1 MLTAVRDM
9 GLAVGESVFDS
20 AWLHTV
26 SVHRRPVPAPRKQLE
41 RVSSR
46 MKKTQASTTARG
58 IAFARA
64 LESSKPAGERICYDP
79 LARRLI
85 SPAFYLLG
93 RLFAGYGERKGPG
106 VIGFLVARCR
116 YIDDY
121 LQACLETGLDQLV
134 ILGAGLD
141 SRAYRFEQLE
151 GHVKVFE
158 VDHPATQQVKLGKL
172 DKILG
177 KLPEHVTYV
186 PIDFNEETLQ
196 KLFDFGYS
204 PQVRTLFIWEGVVH
218 YLTAEAVD
226 QTLEFVLENSGSG
239 SSIIFD
245 YVYASALT
253 AAHKRGEIMRMQRAK
268 RYTGE
273 GLVFGIEE
281 GQVEAFLRVRGYTQ
295 IQNVTSKDLER
306 MYFTGVNQARTI
318 APIYAI
324 AHATVEG

>member
-1 MLTAVRDM
+1 
-9 GLAVGESVFDS
+9 
-20 AWLHTV
+20 
-26 SVHRRPVPAPRKQLE
+26 
-41 RVSSR
+41 
-46 MKKTQASTTARG
+46 MKKTQASITAQG
-58 IAFARA
+58 IAFVRA

-93 RLFAGYGERKGPG
+93 KLFADYGERKGPG
-106 VIGFLVARCR
+106 VSGFLVARCR

-121 LQACLETGLDQLV
+121 LQECLDAGIEQLV

-141 SRAYRFEQLE
+141 SRAYRFEQLK

-158 VDHPATQQVKLGKL
+158 VDHPATQQVKLDKL
-172 DKILG
+172 KKIFG

-186 PIDFNEETLQ
+186 PIDFNEETQQ

-204 PQVRTLFIWEGVVH
+204 RQVKTLFIWEGVVH

-226 QTLEFVLENSGSG
+226 QTLEFVLQNSGSG

-245 YVYASALT
+245 YVYTSALT
-253 AAHKRGEIMRMQRAK
+253 AAHKRGEIIRMQRT
-268 RYTGE
+268 RQYTGE
-273 GLVFGIEE
+273 GLIFGIEE
-281 GQVEAFLRVRGYTQ
+281 GKVEEFLRVRGYTE
-295 IQNVTSKDLER
+295 IKKVTSEDLKKA
-306 MYFTGVNQARTI
+306 YFTGVNQTRTI

-324 AHATVEG
+324 VRATVKG

>member
-1 MLTAVRDM
+1 
-9 GLAVGESVFDS
+9 
-20 AWLHTV
+20 
-26 SVHRRPVPAPRKQLE
+26 
-41 RVSSR
+41 
-46 MKKTQASTTARG
+46 MKKTQASTTAQG
-58 IAFARA
+58 IAFVRA

-79 LARRLI
+79 LARQLI

-93 RLFAGYGERKGPG
+93 RLFISRAERKGPG
-106 VIGFLVARCR
+106 VIGFLAARCR

-121 LQACLETGLDQLV
+121 LQTCLEAGLDQLV

-141 SRAYRFEQLE
+141 SRAYRIEQLK
-151 GHVKVFE
+151 GRVKVFE
-158 VDHPATQQVKLGKL
+158 VDHPATQQVKIGKL
-172 DKILG
+172 EKILG

-186 PIDFNEETLQ
+186 PVDFDEETLH
-196 KLFDFGYS
+196 KLFDSGYS
-204 PQVRTLFIWEGVVH
+204 RQMKTLFIWEGVVY

-226 QTLEFVLENSGSG
+226 QTLEFVLKNSGAG

-253 AAHKRGEIMRMQRAK
+253 AAHKREEIVRMERTK

-281 GQVEAFLRVRGYTQ
+281 GQVEEFLRVRGYTQ
-295 IQNVTSKDLER
+295 ILNVTSEDLKKI
-306 MYFTGVNQARTI
+306 YFTGANQTRTI

-324 AHATVEG
+324 AHASVEG

>member
-1 MLTAVRDM
+1 M
-9 GLAVGESVFDS
+9 
-20 AWLHTV
+20 
-26 SVHRRPVPAPRKQLE
+26 RRR
-41 RVSSR
+41 
-46 MKKTQASTTARG
+46 QASTTAQG
-58 IAFARA
+58 IAFLRA
-64 LESSKPAGERICYDP
+64 LESSKPEGERICTDP

-85 SPAFYLLG
+85 SPWFYWLS
-93 RLFAGYGERKGPG
+93 RLFAGYAERKGPG
-106 VIGFLVARCR
+106 MIGFLVARCR

-121 LQACLETGLDQLV
+121 LQTCLETGLDQLV

-141 SRAYRFEQLE
+141 SRAYRFEQLT
-151 GHVKVFE
+151 GHVDVFE

-177 KLPEHVTYV
+177 KRPGHVTYV
-186 PIDFNEETLQ
+186 PIDFNQETLH

-218 YLTAEAVD
+218 YLIAEAVD
-226 QTLEFVLENSGSG
+226 QTLEFVRQHSGSG

-245 YVYASALT
+245 YVYTSALT
-253 AAHKRGEIMRMQRAK
+253 ATHKRGEIVRMQRTR

-281 GQVEAFLRVRGYTQ
+281 GQVEAFLRARGYTQ
-295 IQNVTSKDLER
+295 IQNVTSQDLER
-306 MYFTGVNQARTI
+306 ICFTGVNQARTI

-324 AHATVEG
+324 VHATVGG

>member
-1 MLTAVRDM
+1 
-9 GLAVGESVFDS
+9 
-20 AWLHTV
+20 
-26 SVHRRPVPAPRKQLE
+26 
-41 RVSSR
+41 
-46 MKKTQASTTARG
+46 MKKTQASTTAQG

-64 LESSKPAGERICYDP
+64 LESRKPAGERICYDP

-93 RLFAGYGERKGPG
+93 RLFANYGERKGPG

-121 LQACLETGLDQLV
+121 LQACLEAGLEQLV

-141 SRAYRFEQLE
+141 SRAYRFEQLK
-151 GHVKVFE
+151 GRVKVFE

-172 DKILG
+172 EKIFG
-177 KLPEHVTYV
+177 RLPEHVTYV
-186 PIDFNEETLQ
+186 PVDFDKETLH

-204 PQVRTLFIWEGVVH
+204 RQEKTLFIWEGVVY

-226 QTLEFVLENSGSG
+226 QTLEFVLKDSGAG

-245 YVYASALT
+245 YLYTSALT
-253 AAHKRGEIMRMQRAK
+253 AAHKRGEIVRMQRAK

-281 GQVEAFLRVRGYTQ
+281 GQVEEFLRVRGYTQ
-295 IQNVTSKDLER
+295 IQNVTSKDLKR
-306 MYFTGVNQARTI
+306 IYFTGVNQARTI

-324 AHATVEG
+324 VHATVRG